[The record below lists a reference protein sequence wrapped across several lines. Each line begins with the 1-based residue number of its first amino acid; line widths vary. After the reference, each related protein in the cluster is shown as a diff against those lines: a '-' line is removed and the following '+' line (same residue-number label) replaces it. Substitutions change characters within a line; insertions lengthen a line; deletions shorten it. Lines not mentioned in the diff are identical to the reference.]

1 MITQIGGIIMKIE
14 EAEKIINSSSNM
26 DEAMKKLNI
35 SKVQLTDDQLEMIAG
50 GVDWTKVVLKIF
62 KEVVKNAPA
71 K

>member
-1 MITQIGGIIMKIE
+1 MKIE

-62 KEVVKNAPA
+62 KEVVKNSPA

>member
-1 MITQIGGIIMKIE
+1 MKIE

-62 KEVVKNAPA
+62 KEVVKNTPA

>member
-1 MITQIGGIIMKIE
+1 
-14 EAEKIINSSSNM
+14 M

-62 KEVVKNAPA
+62 KEVVKNTPS

>member
-1 MITQIGGIIMKIE
+1 MKIE

-62 KEVVKNAPA
+62 KEVVKNTPT

>member
-1 MITQIGGIIMKIE
+1 MKIE

-62 KEVVKNAPA
+62 KEVVKNAPS

>member
-1 MITQIGGIIMKIE
+1 MKIE

-35 SKVQLTDDQLEMIAG
+35 SKVKLTDEQLDMIAG

-62 KEVVKNAPA
+62 KEVVKNNPA

>member
-1 MITQIGGIIMKIE
+1 MKIE

>member
-1 MITQIGGIIMKIE
+1 MKIE

-62 KEVVKNAPA
+62 KEVVKNTPS